1 MPEKRLPLAVG
12 RNRKVYYL
20 FKHSQYMKKRN
31 RRIGYSWILVW
42 LWLAQAVSAQQ
53 IEGHVYDAA
62 TGETLAGVNV
72 YHHAKGTTQGVAT
85 DASGYYTFTLPD
97 GQTMLT
103 FSYLGYESQ
112 TLPVRAREGRTVT
125 FDVRLHLQS
134 NLMDEVVVSV
144 GRYEQKL
151 SDITVSMELLKAPDL
166 ARQAPTD
173 LTAVLTTLPGVEV
186 TDRQPSVRG
195 GSGWTYGVGSR
206 CLIMVDGMSVLTP
219 GSGEINWNVIPMENV
234 EQVEVL
240 KGASSVLYGSSAL
253 NGLIH
258 VRTKRPSL
266 EPLTRVKTYMGIYGN
281 PKNRDFV
288 WWNRSFWKSD
298 RYNVEPLLRK
308 TVLSGLKNPIYDGI
322 DLSHSRRIGHFDVTA
337 GVNLF
342 ADESY
347 RQGNYTR
354 RLRAGGNLTYHDPQ
368 VHGLNYGL
376 NANFLT
382 NDYAGFFIWRSEKE
396 AYIQSPLANMGREA
410 TTFYIDPFLNYTN
423 EKKGTTHRFKGRFYR
438 QANQIVSNTTDKSLV
453 EISRNMGFD
462 VTSLPDLVGTL
473 QNWQTTLLP
482 AFLPHLPGAM
492 NGNMNGLMGELGKL
506 GQQYFPSARPADY
519 VDLISWV
526 MGRTPLPSNAADFLP
541 WLANGMQPASKKPE
555 GDDHTTSYY
564 LDYQFSKKFEHSM
577 LTVGGTYE
585 RIHADSEMT
594 GVHNSDN
601 VAFFAQ
607 YDHKLFDRL
616 NISAGVRL
624 EYYRVDHFY
633 REAETELFGAKVP
646 VKPVL
651 RGGLNYELGEHSFIR
666 ASLGQGYRY
675 PSVVEKYVL
684 KDIGGIGAFP
694 NAELK
699 AERGYNAELG
709 FKQGYKWGNL
719 KGYADAAVFYTRY
732 KDMIEFRFG
741 AFDKQTF
748 DYVDNLGKL
757 VGLLTGGGGIGI
769 GAQFTNVGRAEIY
782 GVDVST
788 SGVYDFNPHTRL
800 TYNLGYVYTEPR
812 DKDLARR
819 NAEEEANT
827 DLLAMRSKS
836 NDSPYLKYRQK
847 HTVKGVFDFE
857 WKRLSI
863 GTNLSWKSKT
873 LAADYFILDER
884 EKPYDN
890 LMDCIRLLLFGDL
903 GEYWK
908 AHNTGFFTMD
918 VRLGVQLTRW
928 LRFQGIVNNVLNTE
942 YSVRPMD
949 IGAPRTFILQ
959 LSADF

>member
-1 MPEKRLPLAVG
+1 MEKLPTKT
-12 RNRKVYYL
+12 RY
-20 FKHSQYMKKRN
+20 
-31 RRIGYSWILVW
+31 IGILLL
-42 LWLAQAVSAQQ
+42 LWLTQALSAQQ
-53 IEGHVYDAA
+53 IEGHVYDAS
-62 TGETLAGVNV
+62 TGEALPGVNV
-72 YHHAKGTTQGVAT
+72 YYHHQGTTEGVAT
-85 DASGYYTFTLPD
+85 DASGYYSLSLPG

-103 FSYLGYESQ
+103 FSYLGYESR
-112 TLPVRAREGRTVT
+112 TLPVRPREGRPSTLN
-125 FDVRLHLQS
+125 VRLHLQS
-134 NLMDEVVVSV
+134 NVMDEVVVSV

-151 SDITVSMELLKAPDL
+151 SDITVSMELLKAPDI

-186 TDRQPSVRG
+186 TDRQPSIRG

-219 GSGEINWNVIPMENV
+219 GSGEINWNVVPMENI

-253 NGLIH
+253 NGLVN

-281 PKNRDFV
+281 PKNSDFV
-288 WWNRSFWKSD
+288 WWNRAFWKSD
-298 RYNVEPLLRK
+298 RYKVEPLLRK
-308 TVLSGLKNPIYDGI
+308 TALSGLKNPLYDGI
-322 DLSHSRRIGHFDVTA
+322 DLSHSRRIGPLDVSA
-337 GVNLF
+337 GMNLF

-354 RLRAGGNLTYHDPQ
+354 RLRVGGNLTYHDPR

-376 NANFLT
+376 NANFLS
-382 NDYAGFFIWRSEKE
+382 NDYAGFFIWRSERE
-396 AYIQSPLANMGREA
+396 AYIQSPLANMGRDA
-410 TTFYIDPFLNYTN
+410 KTFYIDPFLNYTN

-453 EISRNMGFD
+453 DISRNMGLD
-462 VTSLPDLVGTL
+462 VASLPDLAHTA

-482 AFLPHLPGAM
+482 TLLPHLPEVM
-492 NGNMNGLMGELGKL
+492 NGNVNGLMGELGKL
-506 GQQYFPSARPADY
+506 GDRYFPAARPADY

-526 MGRTPLPSNAADFLP
+526 MGRTPLPSDAAGWLP
-541 WLANGMQPASKKPE
+541 WLADGMNPVSKKPE

-564 LDYQFSKKFEHSM
+564 LDYQFSKKFDHSM

-585 RIHADSEMT
+585 RVHADSRVT

-601 VAFFAQ
+601 AAFFAQ

-624 EYYRVDHFY
+624 EYYRIDHHY
-633 REAETELFGAKVP
+633 REAETEIFGVKVP
-646 VKPVL
+646 VKPVF
-651 RGGLNYELGEHSFIR
+651 RGGLNYALGDYSFIR

-675 PSVVEKYVL
+675 PSVTEKYIL
-684 KDIGGIGAFP
+684 KDIGGVGAFP
-694 NAELK
+694 NAALK
-699 AERGYNAELG
+699 AERGYNAEAG

-719 KGYADAAVFYTRY
+719 KGFADAAVFYTRY

-741 AFDKQTF
+741 VFDKQTF
-748 DYVDNLGKL
+748 AYVDNLGKL

-788 SGVYDFNPHTRL
+788 SGVYVFNPHTRL

-812 DKDLARR
+812 DMDLHRR

-836 NDSPYLKYRQK
+836 NDSKYLKYRQK

-857 WKRLSI
+857 WKRLSV
-863 GTNLSWKSKT
+863 GTNLAWKSKT
-873 LAADYFILDER
+873 LAADYFIVDER
-884 EKPYDN
+884 QKPYDN
-890 LMDCIRLLLFGDL
+890 LMDVVRSLLFGDL

-918 VRLGVQLTRW
+918 VRVGVQLTRW
-928 LRFQGIVNNVLNTE
+928 LRFQGTINNVLNTE

-949 IGAPRTFILQ
+949 VAPPRTFILQ
-959 LSADF
+959 LGADF

>member
-1 MPEKRLPLAVG
+1 MPKSKLT
-12 RNRKVYYL
+12 
-20 FKHSQYMKKRN
+20 MKKQTAK
-31 RRIGYSWILVW
+31 RRYVGLCLM
-42 LWLAQAVSAQQ
+42 LWLTHAVAVFAQR

-62 TGETLAGVNV
+62 TGQALPGVHV
-72 YHHAKGTTQGVAT
+72 YYRHRGATEGVAT
-85 DASGYYTFTLPD
+85 DAAGYYTLSLPG

-103 FSYLGYESQ
+103 FSFLGYEPQ
-112 TLPVRAREGRTVT
+112 TLPVRAREGHTAKL
-125 FDVRLHLQS
+125 DVRLGLQS
-134 NLMDEVVVSV
+134 SVMDEVVVSV

-151 SDITVSMELLKAPDL
+151 SDITVSIELLKAPDL

-219 GSGEINWNVIPMENV
+219 GSGEINWNVVPMENV

-253 NGLIH
+253 NGLIN

-266 EPLTRVKTYMGIYGN
+266 EPVTRVKTYMGIYGN
-281 PKNRDFV
+281 PKNNDFV
-288 WWNRSFWKSD
+288 WWNRSFWKSG
-298 RYNVEPLLRK
+298 RYKVKPLLRK
-308 TVLSGLKNPIYDGI
+308 TVLSGLKNPMYDGI
-322 DLSHSRRIGHFDVTA
+322 DLSHSRRIGRLDVSA

-354 RLRAGGNLTYHDPQ
+354 RLRAGGNLTYHDPR

-376 NANFLT
+376 NANFLA
-382 NDYAGFFIWRSEKE
+382 NDYAGFFIWRSERE
-396 AYIQSPLANMGREA
+396 AYTQSPLANMGRDA
-410 TTFYIDPFLNYTN
+410 NTFYIDPFLNYTN
-423 EKKGTTHRFKGRFYR
+423 EKKGTTHRFKSRFYR
-438 QANQIVSNTTDKSLV
+438 QANRVVSNTTDKSLD
-453 EISRNMGFD
+453 EIARNMGFD
-462 VTSLPDLVGTL
+462 VASIPSLVHMA

-482 AFLPHLPGAM
+482 VFLPYLPEVM
-492 NGNMNGLMGELGKL
+492 NGNVNGLMGELGKL
-506 GQQYFPSARPADY
+506 GDRYFPTARPADY
-519 VDLISWV
+519 VDLISWA
-526 MGRTPLPSNAADFLP
+526 MGRQPLPTQVSGILP
-541 WLANGMQPASKKPE
+541 WLADGMRPAEKKPE

-564 LDYQFSKKFEHSM
+564 LDYQYSKKFVHSL

-585 RIHADSEMT
+585 RVHVDSRMT

-601 VAFFAQ
+601 AAFFAQ
-607 YDHKLFDRL
+607 YDHKFFNRL
-616 NISAGVRL
+616 NVSAGVRL
-624 EYYRVDHFY
+624 EYYRIDNHY

-646 VKPVL
+646 VKPVF
-651 RGGLNYELGEHSFIR
+651 RGGLNYEVGEYSYIR

-675 PSVVEKYVL
+675 PSVTEKYVL

-694 NAELK
+694 NAALK

-719 KGYADAAVFYTRY
+719 KGFADAAVFYTRY

-741 AFDKQTF
+741 VFDKQNF
-748 DYVDNLGKL
+748 EYVDNLGKL
-757 VGLLTGGGGIGI
+757 VGLLTGGAGIGI

-788 SGVYDFNPHTRL
+788 GGVYEFNPHTRL

-812 DKDLARR
+812 DMDVKER
-819 NAEEEANT
+819 NAQEEANT

-836 NDSPYLKYRQK
+836 NDSKYLKYRRK
-847 HTVKGVFDFE
+847 HAVKGVFDFE
-857 WKRLSI
+857 WKRVSI

-873 LAADYFILDER
+873 LAADYFILDQR

-890 LMDCIRLLLFGDL
+890 LMDYMRLLLFGDL
-903 GEYWK
+903 RGYWQQ
-908 AHNTGFFTMD
+908 HNTGFFTVD
-918 VRLGVQLTRW
+918 VRLGMQLTRW
-928 LRFQGIVNNVLNTE
+928 LRFQGMINNVLNTE

-949 IGAPRTFILQ
+949 VGAPRTFILQ
-959 LSADF
+959 LGATF